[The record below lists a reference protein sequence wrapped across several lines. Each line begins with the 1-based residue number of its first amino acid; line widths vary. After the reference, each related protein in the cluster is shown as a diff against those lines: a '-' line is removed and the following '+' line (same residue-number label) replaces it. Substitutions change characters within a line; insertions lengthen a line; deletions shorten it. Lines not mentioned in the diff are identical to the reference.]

1 MVTTATINVSELMQ
15 VADVVSREKSVDKMI
30 VVEALQEAIARSA
43 KSRYGTEY
51 DIRVKIHAK
60 TGEIDI
66 FRYREVVTAVDN
78 DALQI
83 SVPDAKEH
91 DANLG
96 LGDFL
101 IDPLPPV
108 EIGRISAQSARQV
121 IVQKIREAERD
132 AQFEAFKDRVGEI
145 LYGTIKRIEFGNVMV
160 DLGEFGEGIMR
171 RNEVIPRENMR
182 VGDRIRSYIYDVRRE
197 NSGPQVFLSRTHPQ
211 FMVKLFASEVPEVYD
226 GIIEIR
232 AVARDPGSRAKIAV
246 YTEDTS
252 IDPVGSCVGLR
263 GGRVQAVTNELQ
275 GERIDIINWSPD
287 AATLIMN
294 SLSPAPVLR
303 VVVDEDE
310 NRVEVVVPDDM
321 LSQVIGRRGQNVRLL
336 SQLLGWNV
344 DVLTETSSDE
354 KRQKE
359 FAERTALFIEAL
371 DVDQLLAQFLISEG
385 FETVEDVA
393 YCDASEI
400 ATIEGLDDTVAS
412 ELQERAF
419 VYLEKK
425 KILLLAQ
432 GGSDKRLQSVDGL
445 TVDILFELMKNG
457 IKTLEDFAGLIAE
470 DLITASQSDG
480 NSDDSHENNS
490 DDTSDVGDVGDDTHK
505 TPETVVSN
513 ALLDGFDLTEETVNR
528 MIMQAR
534 QLAGWLN

>member
-30 VVEALQEAIARSA
+30 VVEALQDAIVRAA
-43 KSRYGTEY
+43 KACYGTEY
-51 DIRVKIHAK
+51 DIRVTIHPK

-66 FRYREVVTAVDN
+66 FRYREVVEEVEN
-78 DALQI
+78 DAIEITLQ
-83 SVPDAKEH
+83 DAYLH
-91 DANLG
+91 DQALEIG
-96 LGDFL
+96 GFL

-121 IVQKIREAERD
+121 IIQKIREAERD
-132 AQFEAFKDRVGEI
+132 AQYEAFKDRIGEI
-145 LYGTIKRIEFGNVMV
+145 LYGNIRRVEFGNVMV
-160 DLGEFGEGIMR
+160 DLGEFGEGIIR

-182 VGDRIRSYIYDVRRE
+182 VGDRVRAYIYDVRRE

-226 GIIEIR
+226 GVIEIK
-232 AVARDPGSRAKIAV
+232 AVSRDPGSRAKIAV
-246 YTEDTS
+246 YTEDNG

-294 SLSPAPVLR
+294 ALSPTPVLR

-310 NRVEVVVPDDM
+310 DKVEVVVPDDA

-344 DVLTETSSDE
+344 DILTETTNNE

-359 FAERTALFIEAL
+359 FEESTQLFIEAL
-371 DVDQLLAQFLISEG
+371 DVDQLFAQFLITEG
-385 FETVEDVA
+385 FESVEDIA
-393 YCDASEI
+393 YCDTAELSE
-400 ATIEGLDDTVAS
+400 IEGLDENLAS
-412 ELQERAF
+412 ELQERSYS
-419 VYLEKK
+419 YLEKK
-425 KILLLAQ
+425 KIAQ
-432 GGSDKRLQSVDGL
+432 LDEGGVDKKLHKIEGL
-445 TVDILFELMKNG
+445 TLDILFELMKND
-457 IKTLEDFAGLIAE
+457 IKTLEDFAGLTADELIDLPEPVSEATSSE
-470 DLITASQSDG
+470 DTLDES
-480 NSDDSHENNS
+480 E
-490 DDTSDVGDVGDDTHK
+490 
-505 TPETVVSN
+505 TPEVAENTPSD
-513 ALLDGFDLTEETVNR
+513 AILLSFDLEEEQVNR
-528 MIMQAR
+528 MIMDAR
-534 QLAGWLN
+534 KLAGWI

>member
-1 MVTTATINVSELMQ
+1 MVTTATINVHELMQ
-15 VADVVSREKSVDKMI
+15 VADVVAREKSVDKNI
-30 VVEALQEAIARSA
+30 VIEALEEAITRSA
-43 KSRYGTEY
+43 KACYGTEY
-51 DIRVKIHAK
+51 DIRVTIHPK
-60 TGEIDI
+60 TGSIDI
-66 FRYREVVTAVDN
+66 FRYRELVEVPEN
-78 DALQI
+78 NALQV
-83 SVPDAKEH
+83 SVSEAQERDSA
-91 DANLG
+91 LT

-108 EIGRISAQSARQV
+108 EIGRISAQAARQV
-121 IVQKIREAERD
+121 IIQKIREAERD
-132 AQFEAFKDRVGEI
+132 AQYEAYKDRVGEI
-145 LYGTIKRIEFGNVMV
+145 IYGSIKRIEFGNVMV
-160 DLGEFGEGIMR
+160 DLGEFGEGIIR

-182 VGDRIRSYIYDVRRE
+182 VGDRIRSYLYDVRRE

-211 FMVKLFASEVPEVYD
+211 FMVKLFASEVPEVYE

-246 YTEDTS
+246 YTDDSS

-294 SLSPAPVLR
+294 ALSPVPVLR

-310 NRVEVVVPDDM
+310 DKVEVVVPDEM
-321 LSQVIGRRGQNVRLL
+321 SSQVIGRRGQNVRLL

-354 KRQKE
+354 KRQQE
-359 FAERTALFIEAL
+359 FANRTELFIEAL
-371 DVDQLLAQFLISEG
+371 DVDQMLAQFLITEG
-385 FETVEDVA
+385 FESVEDVA
-393 YCDASEI
+393 YCDVSEI
-400 ATIEGLDDTVAS
+400 AEIEGLDETLAS

-432 GGSDKRLQSVDGL
+432 GGSDKRLQEIDGL
-445 TVDILFELMKNG
+445 TIDILFELMKND
-457 IKTLEDFAGLIAE
+457 IKLLEDFAGLTADELITIAE
-470 DLITASQSDG
+470 DDAEINTEINAEINPETAIDEIEASPELDKI
-480 NSDDSHENNS
+480 SDDAILSGFN
-490 DDTSDVGDVGDDTHK
+490 
-505 TPETVVSN
+505 
-513 ALLDGFDLTEETVNR
+513 LDEVTINR
-528 MIMQAR
+528 MIMEAR
-534 QLAGWLN
+534 KLAGWLD

>member
-15 VADVVSREKSVDKMI
+15 VADAVSREKSVDKMI

-43 KSRYGTEY
+43 KARYGTEY

-60 TGEIDI
+60 TGDIDI

-78 DALQI
+78 EALQI

-91 DANLG
+91 DAHLE

-132 AQFEAFKDRVGEI
+132 AQYEAFKDRVGEI

-359 FAERTALFIEAL
+359 FSERTALFIEAL

-457 IKTLEDFAGLIAE
+457 VKTLEDFAGLIAE
-470 DLITASQSDG
+470 DLITVSQSDD
-480 NSDDSHENNS
+480 NSDDLSDDNS
-490 DDTSDVGDVGDDTHK
+490 DDTGDDTDK
-505 TPETVVSN
+505 TSESVVSN
-513 ALLDGFDLTEETVNR
+513 ALLDGFDLTEESVNR

>member
-1 MVTTATINVSELMQ
+1 MVTTATINVNELMQ
-15 VADVVSREKSVDKMI
+15 VADVVSREKAVDKNI
-30 VVEALQEAIARSA
+30 VIEALQDAIARSA
-43 KSRYGTEY
+43 KARYGHEY
-51 DIRVKIHAK
+51 DIRVKIYPK

-66 FRYREVVTAVDN
+66 FRYREIVEEVDN
-78 DALQI
+78 SAMQI
-83 SVPDAKEH
+83 SVSDAKEH
-91 DANLG
+91 DATLELG
-96 LGDFL
+96 AFL
-101 IDPLPPV
+101 IDNLPPV

-132 AQFEAFKDRVGEI
+132 AQFEAFKDRVGEV
-145 LYGTIKRIEFGNVMV
+145 LYGTVKRIEFGSVMV
-160 DLGEFGEGIMR
+160 DLGDFGEGIIR
-171 RNEVIPRENMR
+171 RNEVIPRENIR

-197 NSGPQVFLSRTHPQ
+197 NNGPQVFLSRTHPQ
-211 FMVKLFASEVPEVYD
+211 FLVKLFASEVPEVYD

-294 SLSPAPVLR
+294 SLSPTPVLR

-310 NRVEVVVPDDM
+310 DKVEVVVPDDM

-344 DVLTETSSDE
+344 DVLTETLSDE

-359 FAERTALFIEAL
+359 FAQRTDLFIEAL
-371 DVDQLLAQFLISEG
+371 DVDQLFAQFLISEG
-385 FETVEDVA
+385 FESVEDVA
-393 YCDASEI
+393 YSETSEI
-400 ATIEGLDDTVAS
+400 ASIEGLDETLAS
-412 ELQERAF
+412 ELQDRAF

-425 KILLLAQ
+425 KILLLEQ
-432 GGSDKRLQSVDGL
+432 GGSDKRLQTINGLSVDML
-445 TVDILFELMKNG
+445 LELMRNK
-457 IKTLEDFAGLIAE
+457 IKSLEDFAGLTAD
-470 DLITASQSDG
+470 DLVVIH
-480 NSDDSHENNS
+480 NSDEEADNADDIGDTNS
-490 DDTSDVGDVGDDTHK
+490 DAILAD
-505 TPETVVSN
+505 
-513 ALLDGFDLTEETVNR
+513 FDLDEETVNR

-534 QLAGWLN
+534 KQAGWLD

>member
-1 MVTTATINVSELMQ
+1 MVTTATINVNELMQ
-15 VADVVSREKSVDKMI
+15 VADVVSREKAVDKNI
-30 VVEALQEAIARSA
+30 VIEALQEAIARSA
-43 KSRYGTEY
+43 KARYGNEY
-51 DIRVKIHAK
+51 DIRVKIYPK

-66 FRYREVVTAVDN
+66 FRYREIVEEVDN
-78 DALQI
+78 SAMQI
-83 SVPDAKEH
+83 SLSDAKEH
-91 DANLG
+91 DATLELG
-96 LGDFL
+96 AFL
-101 IDPLPPV
+101 IDNLPPV

-132 AQFEAFKDRVGEI
+132 AQFEAFKDRVGEV
-145 LYGTIKRIEFGNVMV
+145 LYGTVKRIEFGSVMV
-160 DLGEFGEGIMR
+160 DLGDFGEGIIR
-171 RNEVIPRENMR
+171 RNEVIPRENIR

-197 NSGPQVFLSRTHPQ
+197 NNGPQVFLSRTHPQ
-211 FMVKLFASEVPEVYD
+211 FLVKLFASEVPEVYD

-246 YTEDTS
+246 YTEDSS

-294 SLSPAPVLR
+294 SLSPTPVLR

-310 NRVEVVVPDDM
+310 DKVEVVVPDDM

-344 DVLTETSSDE
+344 DVLTETLSDE

-359 FAERTALFIEAL
+359 FAQRTDLFIEAL
-371 DVDQLLAQFLISEG
+371 DVDQLFAQFLISEG
-385 FETVEDVA
+385 FESVEDVA
-393 YCDASEI
+393 YSDASEL
-400 ATIEGLDDTVAS
+400 AGIEGLDETVAS
-412 ELQERAF
+412 ELQTRAF

-425 KILLLAQ
+425 KILLLEQ
-432 GGSDKRLQSVDGL
+432 SGSDKRLQTIDGL
-445 TVDILFELMKNG
+445 TVDMLLELMKNK
-457 IKTLEDFAGLIAE
+457 IKSLEDFAGLTAD
-470 DLITASQSDG
+470 DLVIISNTDAD
-480 NSDDSHENNS
+480 SDDDADIDNTDNNAILA
-490 DDTSDVGDVGDDTHK
+490 DF
-505 TPETVVSN
+505 E
-513 ALLDGFDLTEETVNR
+513 LDEETVNR

-534 QLAGWLN
+534 KQAGWLD